1 MSLDYS
7 RFSPYLYKPSI
18 SQDSQ
23 ETRSQR
29 ETQSALLRQIAHD
42 LKKIMP
48 LKHISQASTPAQS
61 IQEILIGNRPLE
73 TEILEAKRPFEIK
86 DTEVIEVN
94 GLKGL
99 WSNKREVETWQGVY
113 PISEYP
119 INQDDEPEI
128 IRKETNQAVIYKHEV
143 AVRFLK
149 PPSPPPPGDLIIK
162 QENNIPVSPAP
173 PVIIRQPPPRPKSVE
188 PLVIREEPPKIPHKI
203 ESQIITIPGK
213 TLDPPPRKVIVEK
226 FGQLPDK
233 PQDVIIEKWLPFKD
247 QVRNVVF
254 VPSNPDPPVE
264 KLKNLI
270 IEWQTPKVIVKEETK
285 DLGIIQANPEEYAER
300 YKGQLKTHD
309 DIIDYVNKLHDKNPL
324 ISSKNPQK
332 QNAIKLEGDLE
343 ALKLIDL
350 DAHGL
355 SEYKYLLNEQTTKTS
370 VKQQLLDLFTELD
383 IGKDGIISFR
393 DGERCLLIMNS
404 KIGTSY
410 GERDI
415 VEFFNKND
423 NEGYADYE
431 EFKMEFLE
439 SIF

>member
-1 MSLDYS
+1 MSVDYS

-23 ETRSQR
+23 ETRSLK
-29 ETQSALLRQIAHD
+29 ESQSALLRQIAQD
-42 LKKIMP
+42 LKELMP
-48 LKHISQASTPAQS
+48 LKSISNESTPSLS
-61 IQEILIGNRPLE
+61 IQETLSGNRPLE
-73 TEILEAKRPFEIK
+73 TEIIEAKRPFEIK

-99 WSNKREVETWQGVY
+99 WSNKREVEKWQGVY

-128 IRKETNQAVIYKHEV
+128 IKKETNQTVVYKHEV

-149 PPSPPPPGDLIIK
+149 PPTPTPPGDLIIK

-188 PLVIREEPPKIPHKI
+188 PLVIREEPPEVPDKI

-213 TLDPPPRKVIVEK
+213 LSDPPLRRVIVEK

-233 PQDVIIEKWLPFKD
+233 PQNIIIEKWLPFKE

-254 VPSNPDPPVE
+254 IPSDPDPPVE
-264 KLKNLI
+264 KPKNLI
-270 IEWQTPKVIVKEETK
+270 IEWQTPKVVVKEETK
-285 DLGIIQANPEEYAER
+285 NLGTIQANPEEYAER

-309 DIIDYVNKLHDKNPL
+309 DILNLVKKIKDRNHPILN
-324 ISSKNPQK
+324 SKNPKVQTS
-332 QNAIKLEGDLE
+332 IKLVGDLD
-343 ALKLIDL
+343 ALNLIDL

-355 SEYKYLLNEQTTKTS
+355 SDYKYLLNEQKRKLS
-370 VKQQLLDLFTELD
+370 VKEQLLDLFSELD

-393 DGERCLLIMNS
+393 DAERCLLIMNS

-415 VEFFNKND
+415 IEFFNKHD

-431 EFKMEFLE
+431 DFKMEFLE
-439 SIF
+439 SI